1 MASLFRNSVIRDGK
15 RIIYPT
21 WYGSFRNEHGRW
33 EKVQLFT
40 DKTASGRRLNEIQR
54 DADLRR
60 AGVLTPMMD
69 HAAKSID
76 THRDDYLADLR
87 GQNVSAQHLK
97 NVETRINEII
107 TLGGWKRLSDITADG
122 MRGVLN
128 AVGKR
133 QASGTKIKQG
143 LTLSTVNSFLKM
155 ARAFVHWLVQ
165 RGRLN
170 GDPLAVLKKADESR
184 AEKRRARRSLS
195 GDEIIRLLEAAP
207 PDRSFVYKFIILS
220 GLRRGEARQLRVG
233 DLHLAATLPFIQL
246 RTEQTKN
253 GKADQIPVH
262 PELLAELIERT
273 SKKLPAA
280 NLFHA
285 IPEVRTLMKDLA
297 KAKIEFVNDTNQRVD
312 LHAQRHTF
320 CTLIARSGA
329 SMKTAQTLMRHG
341 DPKLTM
347 NVYSHVGIFDT
358 ASALA
363 SVTLPTAVPVANV
376 KTGTADVPV
385 EPADASTEDSRWKI
399 VRKTPVAKGH
409 NMSPH
414 VTSASERPGSLL
426 SDAPTFAPL
435 ETSGSVANSHGMSPH
450 GLNLF
455 PPADMLESIGPR
467 SSVG

>member
-1 MASLFRNSVIRDGK
+1 MASLFRNSVVRKGK
-15 RIIYPT
+15 RIVYPT
-21 WYGSFRNEHGRW
+21 WYGSFRNEHGKW

-76 THRDDYLADLR
+76 AHRDDYLADLR

-107 TLGGWKRLSDITADG
+107 SLGEWKRLSDITADS

-128 AVGKR
+128 LVGKR
-133 QASGTKIKQG
+133 QAGGTKKKQG

-170 GDPLAVLKKADESR
+170 GDPLAVLKKADESK
-184 AEKRRARRSLS
+184 AEKRRARRALS

-273 SKKLPAA
+273 AKKLPAA
-280 NLFHA
+280 NVFPS
-285 IPEVRTLMKDLA
+285 IPEIRTLMKDLRNA
-297 KAKIEFVNDTNQRVD
+297 KVDFLNDTNQRVD

-320 CTLIARSGA
+320 CTLIAKSGA
-329 SMKTAQTLMRHG
+329 SMKTGQTLMRHG
-341 DPKLTM
+341 DPRLTM

-358 ASALA
+358 ADALA
-363 SVTLPTAVPVANV
+363 SVKLPTAPPAANV
-376 KTGTADVPV
+376 KTGTADVPT
-385 EPADASTEDSRWKI
+385 EPTNVQADDGRWKI
-399 VRKTPVAKGH
+399 VGKTSVVKGH
-409 NMSPH
+409 NMALH
-414 VTSASERPGSLL
+414 VTNANESLESTPGDS
-426 SDAPTFAPL
+426 S
-435 ETSGSVANSHGMSPH
+435 TSKHAENSGFVANSHSMAQH

-455 PPADMLESIGPR
+455 PPADMVESIGPR